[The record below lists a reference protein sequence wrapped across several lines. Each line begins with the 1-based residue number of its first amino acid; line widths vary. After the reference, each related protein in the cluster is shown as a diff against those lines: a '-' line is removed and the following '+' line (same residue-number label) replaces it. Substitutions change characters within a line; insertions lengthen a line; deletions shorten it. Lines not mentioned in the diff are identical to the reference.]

1 MAYNITGTYSMR
13 YDKVI
18 AYAEGLQL
26 VTAGTGDIEA
36 TFEFQVDNV
45 VDLQEWANNK
55 LLEGSRRTIISFDVS
70 GSERILPWDRLYLA
84 LVWWPDVLNESGI
97 VNVLKIEGSQSWCS
111 LLYKVWVSDI
121 ITPVVDDYN
130 VVFNLSQRI
139 SKLQSRWV

>member
-45 VDLQEWANNK
+45 VDLQE
-55 LLEGSRRTIISFDVS
+55 
-70 GSERILPWDRLYLA
+70 
-84 LVWWPDVLNESGI
+84 
-97 VNVLKIEGSQSWCS
+97 
-111 LLYKVWVSDI
+111 
-121 ITPVVDDYN
+121 
-130 VVFNLSQRI
+130 
-139 SKLQSRWV
+139 